1 MIKNIPP
8 FFKNFYF
15 LTGCFFLL
23 WLLFFDSNDL
33 VSQYKMDKNLKE
45 LETEVVYYEAKIKE
59 VEQQRTSLLTNKE
72 ELEKFARETYLMKN
86 PNEDVYVIVDKE
98 SSR

>member
-1 MIKNIPP
+1 M
-8 FFKNFYF
+8 
-15 LTGCFFLL
+15 